1 MRRYLFV
8 FLSIFT
14 IVFCMPYNADAQTLV
29 RGKLVDESGSVVPFA
44 SVTLASNPQI
54 GTVTNLMGEFSM
66 QNVSLED
73 ILIVD
78 HLGYEKVSI
87 PVRDISE
94 VENAVYTLTQKLIEI
109 PEIVVTP
116 NGVKDII
123 KETVSNIDNI
133 YPLEY
138 PVAHG
143 IFRKQMMKGDEY
155 AFFGECDMDLVWNSI
170 PEMNRT
176 GKYEQ
181 QQRVSNIKVSE
192 DKFLNDMGYVSGQ
205 AERMLMSYPIAD
217 FIISKRDNYIWQV
230 ESISEKSGMQVMEV
244 SFKEKTITPLEMYG
258 RMYISLEDRG
268 IMAFM
273 YNAKANSLTFKSPFG
288 TTVIEFSKGDCM
300 YSVFYKKQGDR
311 WMFDYGRMEWISDAK
326 VTTSKK
332 KITEIN
338 YTGKITM
345 AYDYIVTGW
354 GGIADQKEKKNFERL
369 NDPFIK
375 LKDKYQKTDM
385 SAFKVILPDYKF

>member
-8 FLSIFT
+8 FLSVFT
-14 IVFCMPYNADAQTLV
+14 TVSGMSYNADAQTLV

-66 QNVSLED
+66 QNISLED

-78 HLGYEKVSI
+78 HLGYEKASI

-94 VENAVYTLTQKLIEI
+94 VGNAVYTLTQKLIEI

-123 KETVSNIDNI
+123 KEAISKIDDI

-155 AFFGECDMDLVWNSI
+155 AFFGECDMDLVWNSF

-181 QQRVSNIKVSE
+181 HQRVSNIKVSE
-192 DKFLNDMGYVSGQ
+192 DRFFHEMGYVS
-205 AERMLMSYPIAD
+205 ATSESMLRSYPISD
-217 FIISKRDNYIWQV
+217 FILKSDNFLWKV
-230 ESISEKSGMQVMEV
+230 ESISEKSGIQVMEV
-244 SFKEKTITPLEMYG
+244 SFKESTPTQRELYG
-258 RMYISLEDRG
+258 KIYISLEDHG
-268 IMAFM
+268 IIASI
-273 YNAKANSLTFKSPFG
+273 YTIKSNTLTLKDFFG
-288 TTVIEFSKGDCM
+288 TTTMDFSPGKQT
-300 YSVFYKKQGDR
+300 YSVYYKRQEGK

-326 VTTSKK
+326 ITTSKK
-332 KITEIN
+332 RVAEMN
-338 YTGKITM
+338 YAGEITM
-345 AYDYIVTGW
+345 VYDYIVTGW
-354 GGIADQKEKKNFERL
+354 SSIANQKEKKEFEKPS
-369 NDPFIK
+369 DPFIK
-375 LKDKYQKTDM
+375 LKDQYPKTDM
-385 SAFKVILPDYKF
+385 SEFKVILPDYKF